1 MSEVEAALQQPRR
14 SAGRTIARNTIFG
27 MGAQVALRVLGFI
40 FNIVVIRTLGDS
52 EFGRYSVVLAW
63 AGLFSVIGDMGVT
76 QYMTRE
82 IARNADRA
90 NQLFWNTAALRF
102 IFSIVAIAVT
112 ILAAIAKPYESEVV
126 LAIALYTSS
135 YFLQALLAP
144 LQSIIAGNERLDYL
158 SVFTVIGQIIF
169 MVAGGL
175 FLFAGLNFVWLVV
188 ASLLNLPVL
197 IGLSFWVVRRYRM
210 QPPRFELA
218 PRTWGRLLMAGLP
231 FAIIQLALTFNF
243 RVDTLILE
251 TFHSEATVG
260 WYNAAYNLTRSFL
273 ILTSALIVALPL
285 TLAREHAADPKS
297 VLPWYYRSTKFM
309 IFLGLP
315 LAVGGTLLADK
326 IIGVLYG
333 MEYAPASVAFAILI
347 WDTPLLMYTA
357 LCGNMTTAI
366 KKEGRA
372 MATYLSLAALNL
384 ILNLVFIPLY
394 GLIAASVMT
403 VAAELTGAILFY
415 VFFRREFGA
424 GLGFKHMVRLIVA
437 AVLMG
442 VVVYLLR
449 DFHLLINIT
458 LSAIFYLVV
467 VWLIGALSVDERALL
482 TGLVRRKLGGALRR
496 VTPGARS

>member
-1 MSEVEAALQQPRR
+1 MSEAEAVLEQPRR
-14 SAGRTIARNTIFG
+14 SAGRMIVRNTLFG
-27 MGAQVALRVLGFI
+27 MGAQVALRVLGFV
-40 FNIVVIRTLGDS
+40 FNVLVIRTLGDS

-82 IARNADRA
+82 VARNAERA

-102 IFSIVAIAVT
+102 ILSIVAIVVT
-112 ILAAIAKPYESEVV
+112 IVGAVAKPYESEVV

-144 LQSIIAGNERLDYL
+144 LQGIIAGNERLDYL

-197 IGLSFWVVRRYRM
+197 IALSFWVVRRYRM
-210 QPPRFELA
+210 QPPRFRVE
-218 PRTWGRLLMAGLP
+218 PRTWGRLLMAGMP

-243 RVDTLILE
+243 HVDTLILE
-251 TFHSEATVG
+251 TFQSAAMVG
-260 WYNAAYNLTRSFL
+260 WYNAAYHLTRSFL
-273 ILTSALIVALPL
+273 ILTSALIVAMPV
-285 TLAREHAADPKS
+285 TLAREHAHDPKS

-309 IFLGLP
+309 VFLGLP

-326 IIGVLYG
+326 IIRVLYG
-333 MEYAPASVAFAILI
+333 LEYAPASIAFAILI

-357 LCGNMTTAI
+357 LCGNLTTAI
-366 KKEGRA
+366 KKESRA
-372 MATYLSLAALNL
+372 MWIYLSLAALNL
-384 ILNLVFIPLY
+384 VLNLLFIPTY
-394 GLIAASVMT
+394 GLIAASLMT

-424 GLGFKHMVRLIVA
+424 GLGFTHMVRLIIA
-437 AVLMG
+437 AILMG
-442 VVVYLLR
+442 IVVYLLR
-449 DFHLLINIT
+449 GQHLLVNISI
-458 LSAIFYLVV
+458 SAIFYVVV
-467 VWLIGALSVDERALL
+467 VWLIGALSADERAML
-482 TGLVRRKLGGALRR
+482 TGMVKRRFGGVLRR
-496 VTPGARS
+496 MHA